1 MRYQTLI
8 GGALGAAVLTLGSS
22 GAHAQIEPAETKALG
37 YYCRSAN
44 AAAPLEQFRLANARY
59 QSFDSENR
67 LQTLDQ
73 MCMYSQRWVSQLPNP
88 KDRAEAYHQM
98 AYSAISLVR
107 AEITQEC
114 ISDNQRKGG
123 VGVSC
128 SGGAAHTWTLNRI
141 REIKDSKYHALID
154 LAKQA
159 IDTSVGLMP
168 DNQRSR
174 KLQSQI
180 SEGYHQ
186 KVFGK

>member
-67 LQTLDQ
+67 WQTLDQ

-88 KDRAEAYHQM
+88 KDRAEAYDQM

-114 ISDNQRKGG
+114 ISDNQR
-123 VGVSC
+123 
-128 SGGAAHTWTLNRI
+128 
-141 REIKDSKYHALID
+141 
-154 LAKQA
+154 
-159 IDTSVGLMP
+159 
-168 DNQRSR
+168 
-174 KLQSQI
+174 
-180 SEGYHQ
+180 
-186 KVFGK
+186 